1 MDSKISLKIIFGIF
15 SIFIVHLFLY
25 FISPSYGNYFKNM
38 KHEGTEINWNDNVNN
53 NEKSIKGVSNYTWSK
68 FVMADI
74 NEDTNSKKDDLEDI
88 EYEVASENNDKV
100 IKNNYDDLNEESS
113 EKDNDENINS
123 NSVKEEV
130 INLFEEFDLKEKEE
144 TQNSSLFWLT
154 NEYPYEY
161 EEYYSREKKMN
172 FYFFKEK
179 EYKDILNIF
188 EVISYNLFFKIK
200 KVNNFWEK
208 SFYINLDQDLDDN
221 YIRFVFSYKN
231 NNFGLKIKKDWYN
244 DVKNILKGISK

>member
-1 MDSKISLKIIFGIF
+1 MDSKISLKIIFTIF

-25 FISPSYGNYFKNM
+25 FISPSYGDYFKNM
-38 KHEGTEINWNDNVNN
+38 KHDESEINWNDNVNN
-53 NEKSIKGVSNYTWSK
+53 KEKTINGVSNYTWSK
-68 FVMADI
+68 FLMADI
-74 NEDTNSKKDDLEDI
+74 NEDIDNENSESED
-88 EYEVASENNDKV
+88 NDSRV
-100 IKNNYDDLNEESS
+100 IKNSAPEEEILDWNVNEDEDVNEFKDDSIKQEILDLFENYD
-113 EKDNDENINS
+113 
-123 NSVKEEV
+123 
-130 INLFEEFDLKEKEE
+130 LKVKEE

-154 NEYPYEY
+154 NEYPYDY

-188 EVISYNLFFKIK
+188 EVISYNLFFKVK
-200 KVNNFWEK
+200 KVNNFWEN

-221 YIRFVFSYKN
+221 YIRFVFSYRN

-244 DVKNILKGISK
+244 EVKDILKTVSKEKK